1 MSRED
6 HNFSH
11 EHEKDLDQT
20 QGYYREDDF
29 HRSSDDSYETNT
41 DPEHESESG
50 KKRKERPWARHFG
63 SDESPKNRQY
73 SRSSRNKPAKEATTL
88 SNVLL
93 GIAILLLIIPFG
105 IYMVIDAQRSNDDIA
120 RRTTEELSIVRNAS
134 SEDET
139 ESESEPNSES
149 VSEDQSDDESESRS
163 RIEVSSRPV
172 AESST
177 PSAESAPPA
186 ETTPPVET
194 PTEPSPSGGT
204 YHTVEAGQTWYGIAR
219 IYGINVYDL
228 MAANGAN
235 ENTILHPGDSVLV
248 P

>member
-6 HNFSH
+6 RDFSH

-29 HRSSDDSYETNT
+29 QRSSDDSFETNN
-41 DPEHESESG
+41 ESEQASESE
-50 KKRKERPWARHFG
+50 KKRKERPWARRFG

-93 GIAILLLIIPFG
+93 GIAVLLLIIPFG

-120 RRTTEELSIVRNAS
+120 SRTTEELSIVRNAS
-134 SEDET
+134 SESET
-139 ESESEPNSES
+139 ESESEPDSES
-149 VSEDQSDDESESRS
+149 VSEDESQEESESRS

-172 AESST
+172 AESS
-177 PSAESAPPA
+177 PPAESAPPA
-186 ETTPPVET
+186 EPTPPAET
-194 PTEPSPSGGT
+194 PAEPSPSSGT